1 MGGHHLEG
9 HITDTRNTRM
19 EETSRRE
26 RRMKASSEGGL
37 GPERAVMPQMDD

>member
-1 MGGHHLEG
+1 M
-9 HITDTRNTRM
+9 NTRL

-37 GPERAVMPQMDD
+37 GQKRAVVPQMDD